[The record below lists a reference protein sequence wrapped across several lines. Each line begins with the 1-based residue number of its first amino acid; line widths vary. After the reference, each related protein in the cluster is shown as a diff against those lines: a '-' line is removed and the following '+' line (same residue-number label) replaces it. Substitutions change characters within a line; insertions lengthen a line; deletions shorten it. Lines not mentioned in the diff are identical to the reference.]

1 VAAVVSI
8 NEQHFNV
15 KIFIKIWES
24 SVKDSKKSQNADG
37 LKGSGK
43 LTRNY

>member
-1 VAAVVSI
+1 VAAGVSI
-8 NEQHFNV
+8 DEQHFKV
-15 KIFIKIWES
+15 KLFIKIWKS